1 MEKQNN
7 QSSGKSIFTYVIIKK
22 NLNLDSFLNIFGTEG
37 TSMTARE
44 QLIHLED
51 VYDHEGSSEIFLEA
65 MRECLKHHMAN
76 NEFFKKYMDAE
87 EFDPDELKTEEDL
100 KKIPFIHAN
109 FFKKY
114 EVLSVD
120 REDIVFY
127 ATSSGTSGQK
137 SQMFFDKDTQ
147 DFGNAMV
154 ENEFRYYG
162 FLSDEPT
169 NYLLFTYEPAE
180 ISKNLG
186 TAQTDM
192 GLLSYAPVND
202 TFFALRFNGEGH
214 DFDVYGTIKALEEY
228 EEAGLP
234 VRIFGFPS
242 FLYFT
247 VKQMKD
253 TGHRPLKL
261 NKKSMTML
269 GGGWKGYAD
278 KQIKK
283 QELYDLVEEMLGIPE
298 ENCRDGYGSTEHS
311 VPYFEC
317 PNHHFHIPVFSRMII
332 RDVETLEPL
341 PYGEAGFANFIT
353 PHLLSV
359 PAVSVLMGDMA
370 VLHAPEECGCGIK
383 TPYMEIV
390 GRAGTSK
397 AKSCAITASELL
409 KR

>member
-1 MEKQNN
+1 
-7 QSSGKSIFTYVIIKK
+7 
-22 NLNLDSFLNIFGTEG
+22 
-37 TSMTARE
+37 MTARE
-44 QLIHLED
+44 KLIKTAD
-51 VYDHEGSSEIFLEA
+51 VYDHVGTSEIFLEA
-65 MRECLKHHMAN
+65 MRDCLTHHAKN
-76 NEFFKKYMDAE
+76 NDFFGRYLQEAGFSPAD
-87 EFDPDELKTEEDL
+87 LKTEDDL
-100 KKIPFIHAN
+100 KNIPFIHAN

-114 EVLSVD
+114 EVLSVP
-120 REDIVFY
+120 REEIVEY

-137 SQMFFDKDTQ
+137 SQMFFDQDTF
-147 DFGNAMV
+147 DFGNSMI

-162 FLSDEPT
+162 FLSQELT

-180 ISKNLG
+180 TSKNLG
-186 TAQTDM
+186 TAKTDM

-202 TFFALRFNGEGH
+202 TFFALRYNGQGH
-214 DFDVYGTIKALEEY
+214 DFDVYGTIRALEEY
-228 EEAGLP
+228 EAQGLP

-247 VKQMKD
+247 VRQMKE

-261 NKKSMTML
+261 NKNSMTML

-278 KQIKK
+278 KQIRKT
-283 QELYDLVEEMLGIPE
+283 ELYAMVEEMLGIPE
-298 ENCRDGYGSTEHS
+298 QNCRDGYGSTEHS

-317 PNHHFHIPVFSRMII
+317 PKHHFHIPIYSRMLI
-332 RDVETLEPL
+332 RDVETLEVL
-341 PYGEAGFANFIT
+341 PYGTPGFANFIT

-370 VLHAPEECGCGIK
+370 VLHPAEECGCGIR
-383 TPYMEIV
+383 TPFMEII

-397 AKSCAITASELL
+397 SKSCAITASELL

>member
-1 MEKQNN
+1 
-7 QSSGKSIFTYVIIKK
+7 
-22 NLNLDSFLNIFGTEG
+22 
-37 TSMTARE
+37 MTARE
-44 QLIHLED
+44 KLLAFEN

-65 MRECLKHHMAN
+65 MKECLSHHVEN
-76 NEFFKKYMDAE
+76 NEFFAKLME
-87 EFDPDELKTEEDL
+87 EKGVKVEDIKSEEDL
-100 KKIPFIHAN
+100 EKLPFIHAN
-109 FFKKY
+109 LFKEY
-114 EVLSVD
+114 EILSVPM
-120 REDIVFY
+120 EDIVEH

-137 SQMFFDKDTQ
+137 SQMFFDKDSF
-147 DFGNAMV
+147 DFGNSMIR
-154 ENEFRYYG
+154 NEFRYYG

-169 NYLLFTYEPAE
+169 NYLLFTYEPAQV
-180 ISKNLG
+180 SKDLG
-186 TAQTDM
+186 TAKTDI
-192 GLLSYAPVND
+192 GLLEYAPVNE
-202 TFFALRFNGEGH
+202 TFFALRYNGEGH
-214 DFDVYGTIKALEEY
+214 DFDVYGTINALEEY
-228 EEAGLP
+228 EKQGLP

-261 NKKSMTML
+261 NTKSMTML

-283 QELYDLVEEMLGIPE
+283 EELYALVEEMLGIPE
-298 ENCRDGYGSTEHS
+298 QNCRDGYGSTEHS

-317 PNHHFHIPVFSRMII
+317 PNHHFHIPVYSRMFI
-332 RDVETLEPL
+332 RDVETLKPL
-341 PYGEAGFANFIT
+341 PYNTPGFANFVT

-383 TPYMEIV
+383 TPYMEII

>member
-1 MEKQNN
+1 
-7 QSSGKSIFTYVIIKK
+7 
-22 NLNLDSFLNIFGTEG
+22 
-37 TSMTARE
+37 MTARE
-44 QLIHLED
+44 KLLELEN
-51 VYDHEGSSEIFLEA
+51 VYDQQGSSEIFLEA
-65 MRECLKHHMAN
+65 MRDCTQHHINN
-76 NEFFKKYMDAE
+76 NEFFNKYSKESNFKPED
-87 EFDPDELKTEEDL
+87 LKTEDDL
-100 KKIPFIHAN
+100 KKIPVIHAN

-114 EVLSVD
+114 EVLSID
-120 REDIVFY
+120 RSEIAEY

-137 SQMFFDKDTQ
+137 SQMFFDSDSFE
-147 DFGNAMV
+147 FGNSMV
-154 ENEFRYYG
+154 KNEFRYFG

-169 NYLLFTYEPAE
+169 NYLLFTYEPAQS
-180 ISKNLG
+180 SKNLG
-186 TAQTDM
+186 TAKTDI
-192 GLLSYAPVND
+192 GLLSYAPVNQ
-202 TFFALRFNGEGH
+202 TFFALRYNGNGH

-228 EEAGLP
+228 EEQGLP

-247 VKQMKD
+247 VRQMKES
-253 TGHRPLKL
+253 GHRPLQL
-261 NKKSMTML
+261 NPNSMTLL

-278 KQIKK
+278 KQIQKS
-283 QELYDLVEEMLGIPE
+283 ELYAMVEEMLGIPS

-317 PNHHFHIPVFSRMII
+317 PNHHFHIPVYSRMLI
-332 RDVETLEPL
+332 RDVKTLEPL
-341 PYGEAGFANFIT
+341 PYGKAGFANFIT

-370 VLHAPEECGCGIK
+370 VLHDPKECGCGIN
-383 TPYMEIV
+383 TPFMEIL

>member
-1 MEKQNN
+1 
-7 QSSGKSIFTYVIIKK
+7 
-22 NLNLDSFLNIFGTEG
+22 
-37 TSMTARE
+37 MTARE
-44 QLIHLED
+44 KLLKVEN
-51 VYDHEGSSEIFLEA
+51 VYDHENSSEIFLEA
-65 MRECLKHHMAN
+65 MRECLNHHVEN
-76 NEFFKKYMDAE
+76 NEFFRKLME
-87 EFDPDELKTEEDL
+87 EANFKVEDL
-100 KKIPFIHAN
+100 KSEADLEKIPTIHAN

-114 EVLSVD
+114 EVLSVPY
-120 REDIVFY
+120 EDIVEH

-137 SQMFFDKDTQ
+137 SQMFFDKTSF
-147 DFGNAMV
+147 DFGNSMI

-162 FLSDEPT
+162 FLSNELT

-180 ISKNLG
+180 VSKNLG
-186 TAQTDM
+186 TAKTDL
-192 GLLSYAPVND
+192 GLLSYAPVNE
-202 TFFALRFNGEGH
+202 TFFALRYNGQGH

-228 EEAGLP
+228 EEQGMP

-247 VKQMKD
+247 VRQMKE

-278 KQIKK
+278 KQIQKS
-283 QELYDLVEEMLGIPE
+283 ELYAMVEEMLGIPA

-317 PNHHFHIPVFSRMII
+317 PNHHFHIPVYSRMII

-341 PYGEAGFANFIT
+341 PYGKPGFANFIT
-353 PHLLSV
+353 PHLMSV

-370 VLHAPEECGCGIK
+370 VLHDPKECGCGIE
-383 TPYMEIV
+383 TPFMEIL
-390 GRAGTSK
+390 GRAGTSA

>member
-1 MEKQNN
+1 
-7 QSSGKSIFTYVIIKK
+7 
-22 NLNLDSFLNIFGTEG
+22 
-37 TSMTARE
+37 MTARE
-44 QLIHLED
+44 MLIKTEN
-51 VYDHEGSSEIFLEA
+51 VYDHAGTSEIFMQA
-65 MRECLKHHMAN
+65 MRDCLKHHVN
-76 NEFFKKYMDAE
+76 HNKFFKKYLSE
-87 EFDPDELKTEEDL
+87 SGFEPEKLRTEEDL
-100 KKIPFIHAN
+100 KNIPFIHAN

-114 EVLSVD
+114 EVLSVN
-120 REDIVFY
+120 REDVVLH
-127 ATSSGTSGQK
+127 ATSSGTTGQK
-137 SQMFFDKDTQ
+137 SQMFFDQDTF
-147 DFGNAMV
+147 DFGNSMI
-154 ENEFRYYG
+154 ENEFRYFG
-162 FLSDEPT
+162 FVSDEPT
-169 NYLLFTYEPAE
+169 NYVLFTYEPAP
-180 ISKNLG
+180 SSMNLG
-186 TAQTDM
+186 TAKTDM
-192 GLLSYAPVND
+192 GMLSYAPVND
-202 TFFALRFNGEGH
+202 TFFALRYNGQDH

-228 EEAGLP
+228 EESGLP

-278 KQIKK
+278 KQIQKS
-283 QELYDLVEEMLGIPE
+283 ELYALVEEMLGIPE
-298 ENCRDGYGSTEHS
+298 VNCRDGYGSTEHS

-317 PNHHFHIPVFSRMII
+317 PKHHFHIPIYSRMII

-370 VLHAPEECGCGIK
+370 ILHAPEECGCGIQ

-397 AKSCAITASELL
+397 GKSCAITASELL

>member
-1 MEKQNN
+1 
-7 QSSGKSIFTYVIIKK
+7 
-22 NLNLDSFLNIFGTEG
+22 
-37 TSMTARE
+37 MTARE
-44 QLIHLED
+44 KLIRYED
-51 VYDHEGSSEIFLEA
+51 VYDHAGTSDIFMEA
-65 MRECLKHHMAN
+65 MRDCLKHHINN
-76 NEFFKKYMDAE
+76 NEFFANYMKDAG
-87 EFDPDELKTEEDL
+87 FDPDSLKTEDDL
-100 KKIPFIHAN
+100 KNIPFIHAN

-114 EVLSVD
+114 EVLSVP

-127 ATSSGTSGQK
+127 ATSSGTGGQK

-147 DFGNAMV
+147 DFGNAMI
-154 ENEFRYYG
+154 ENEFRQFG
-162 FLSDEPT
+162 FLSDELT
-169 NYLLFTYEPAE
+169 NYLLFTYEPAH
-180 ISKNLG
+180 ISKDLG

-192 GLLSYAPVND
+192 GLLSYAPVNE
-202 TFFALRFNGEGH
+202 TFFALRYNGQGH
-214 DFDVYGTIKALEEY
+214 DFDVYGTIRALEEY
-228 EEAGLP
+228 EKQGLP

-247 VKQMKD
+247 VRQMKE

-261 NKKSMTML
+261 NVKSMTML
-269 GGGWKGYAD
+269 GGGWKGFAD
-278 KQIKK
+278 QQISKV
-283 QELYDLVEEMLGIPE
+283 ELYNLVEEMLGIPE
-298 ENCRDGYGSTEHS
+298 ANCRDGYGSTEHS

-317 PNHHFHIPVFSRMII
+317 PKHHFHIPVYSRMII

-341 PYGEAGFANFIT
+341 PFGEAGFANFIT

-370 VLHAPEECGCGIK
+370 VMHPAEECGCGIK
-383 TPYMEIV
+383 TPFMEII